1 MLKGFVGFVVR
12 ATGDVLGLIAVVVIT
27 ISSIALI
34 ALIGVQITSGELS
47 PYLGILT
54 YMVLPAGF
62 IGGLVLLAI
71 ARWRVRRALAR
82 GSDVPWRLDL
92 NNPAHR
98 ERLGVVLAL
107 SVINVIILALTAY
120 HGVHYMDSTSFCGE
134 VCHQVMEPEFAAY
147 QNSPHARVSCTDCHI
162 GPGANWFVRSK
173 LSGSR
178 QVLAVAFGTYPQPVP
193 APIENLRP
201 ARETCEQCHWPAKFH
216 GDRMKVLS
224 RFQEDEENTELKTVL
239 VLKVGGGSLE
249 SGFAEGIHWHMNL
262 ANHVEYRSDEERS
275 TFYWVRVEDMDGEV
289 REYWYDD
296 ADIDRDA
303 IAQLPVRTM
312 DCMDCHNRPTHGFD
326 RPSEALDDV
335 LRTGQIADL
344 PWIKREAMKLLMDE
358 YASKEEALERFEP
371 ALLAFY
377 DAEYPEIAAANR
389 EQIRAAAA
397 ALAAIYDRNIFPT
410 MNVTWGTYP
419 NHIGHQEDVGG
430 CFRCHDEAH
439 TSDDGQTISQ
449 ECTNCHVLLAYEEEE
464 PEVLQTLL
472 GEE

>member
-262 ANHVEYRSDEERS
+262 ANHVEHSIGFVS
-275 TFYWVRVEDMDGEV
+275 
-289 REYWYDD
+289 
-296 ADIDRDA
+296 
-303 IAQLPVRTM
+303 RTW
-312 DCMDCHNRPTHGFD
+312 T
-326 RPSEALDDV
+326 A
-335 LRTGQIADL
+335 
-344 PWIKREAMKLLMDE
+344 
-358 YASKEEALERFEP
+358 RFESTGTTTP
-371 ALLAFY
+371 TS
-377 DAEYPEIAAANR
+377 IATPSRSSRSARWTAWTATIAR
-389 EQIRAAAA
+389 RTVSTVRRRHSTTYSA
-397 ALAAIYDRNIFPT
+397 RGRSPT
-410 MNVTWGTYP
+410 CRGSSA
-419 NHIGHQEDVGG
+419 
-430 CFRCHDEAH
+430 RR
-439 TSDDGQTISQ
+439 
-449 ECTNCHVLLAYEEEE
+449 
-464 PEVLQTLL
+464 
-472 GEE
+472 